1 MSNDS
6 PVLTSL
12 TENSTEVPVSAG
24 RVENYVI
31 LLVLLCVFAGGS
43 LILLLF
49 CHRCSVGSRR
59 YSRASDDPE
68 KTNTTYVEDSQP
80 TQDITIRLDE
90 SDALSPS
97 SCHDEETDR
106 FMSTCSTG
114 RRVSFN
120 ESALYEK
127 ESKTQDKG
135 RRYTLTEGDFHHL
148 KKARLTHLPLAP
160 PPSTLKILTIMEC
173 ESTESS
179 SLNVNEPPT
188 PKLPL
193 YPLYQSSERAGPAW
207 LCQSSG
213 SALPGDIHHYIL
225 LDSRLS
231 HSPPILCPPTP
242 RSRTAEAVGDGPWVR
257 TEGGREIT
265 GMRGVRGTFPA
276 PVHRGSVLHFFC
288 KLRRHASLEG
298 AGPYFRKWKF
308 DSSHRAASLDAKGSP
323 KKRPF
328 QRQRA
333 ASANTD
339 PTEEDSPP
347 PHPSPP
353 LHRDIIQPLPSAHS
367 QSSGLQRLSAGS
379 LLPPTSPPSPC
390 LSRLEVDAVVE
401 GASSSRTERNATH
414 PPPEPPETQERGQE
428 PGEEA
433 TRTGTGLWREAGA
446 VTRTEAREEVNEWV
460 GPGEESDEDE
470 EEETDILGT
479 EQRVGM
485 GSEIM
490 EGLCADEAQEG
501 GERFQAELGAVARIR
516 ARTADGLGAT
526 PNTEAGMGVRAKT
539 GVGAVL
545 GTEREVE
552 SGDRFESTLEVGA
565 IIGAELVVEAGLG
578 ASGVRIKADSGSGL
592 EGVLSAGAGP
602 GLWEDPGPRSRSGSG
617 VCISRQESSET
628 QPSLYRDIW
637 SLRASLEQYASS
649 DQSSTDRESI
659 RSDADSVCSLGGA
672 AARSGFAAC
681 LSQDLG
687 DELEEEWEYGDT
699 GREGGD
705 RGQRETEGE
714 AEYRDTG
721 RNIGHRGVQ
730 RRDSEGG
737 GGEGGTGVGG
747 GGEGEA
753 GSRKLLQ
760 MDSGYTSIEAPM
772 RAPEELRLFGAPV
785 GPRGKTASERRLFF
799 TSSGRKGT
807 VCESFEAKVF
817 QEELEDEI
825 GKSTEGEEKPL
836 KRSPRSTNGGK
847 TLILKEPPHSVSPL
861 KSLQL
866 QQLPLQSPQP
876 QPLPSPRPV
885 RLRRR
890 DYSIDEKT
898 DALFNEF
905 LRHDPRFDQQESP
918 LRSRHRSRI
927 HLRKQWQRHKQ
938 YSDPG
943 SGAGGRYSPSL
954 ERQSF
959 RPLRR
964 GDSAG
969 YPLDTRY
976 HSTLSRIASAADEE
990 TSEGV
995 VSEGATNEGAA
1006 CEGAVHESTDVK
1018 ESTNQGTG
1026 NETVANQDAASL
1038 SSDTLRAEA
1047 SEMDP
1052 RVDNYNN
1059 NSSQVLTLSESYSSV
1074 PTQNSPVALPK
1085 SLKDSHIDPPIL
1097 HIEEPETPGLN
1108 PHPQPQDQAPSPCLS
1123 DKLSV
1128 TLEDRLYTGL
1138 WRTGQGQ
1145 GGPEY
1150 VVGAISLSSS
1160 PEPSS
1165 PV

>member
-12 TENSTEVPVSAG
+12 TENSTEVPVSVG

-43 LILLLF
+43 LILLSVLLLF

-188 PKLPL
+188 PKPPL

-207 LCQSSG
+207 LGQSSG

-231 HSPPILCPPTP
+231 DSPPILCPPTP

-257 TEGGREIT
+257 TEGESEIT
-265 GMRGVRGTFPA
+265 GTRGVRGTSPA

-308 DSSHRAASLDAKGSP
+308 DSSHRAASLDTKGSP
-323 KKRPF
+323 KRRPF

-333 ASANTD
+333 ASDNTD
-339 PTEEDSPP
+339 PTEEV
-347 PHPSPP
+347 SPP
-353 LHRDIIQPLPSAHS
+353 LRRDIIQPLPSAHN
-367 QSSGLQRLSAGS
+367 QSSSLQRLSEG
-379 LLPPTSPPSPC
+379 LLSPPTCPPSPC
-390 LSRLEVDAVVE
+390 LSRLEVEAVVE
-401 GASSSRTERNATH
+401 AASSSRTERNATH

-433 TRTGTGLWREAGA
+433 TGTGTGLWREAGA
-446 VTRTEAREEVNEWV
+446 VTRKEAKEEVNEWV
-460 GPGEESDEDE
+460 GPGEESDE

-490 EGLCADEAQEG
+490 EGLCADEAQGG
-501 GERFQAELGAVARIR
+501 GESFQAELGAEARIR

-526 PNTEAGMGVRAKT
+526 PNTEAGMGLRAKT

-552 SGDRFESTLEVGA
+552 TEDRFKSTLEVGA
-565 IIGAELVVEAGLG
+565 ITGAELEIEAGLG
-578 ASGVRIKADSGSGL
+578 ASGVRMKADSGSGL

-699 GREGGD
+699 GKEGGD

-714 AEYRDTG
+714 GEYRDTG
-721 RNIGHRGVQ
+721 RKIGHRGVQ

-747 GGEGEA
+747 GGGGEGEVC
-753 GSRKLLQ
+753 SRKLLQ
-760 MDSGYTSIEAPM
+760 MDSGYMSIEAPI

-825 GKSTEGEEKPL
+825 GKSTEVEEKPL

-847 TLILKEPPHSVSPL
+847 TLILKEQSVSPL

-866 QQLPLQSPQP
+866 QQPPLQLPQLQP
-876 QPLPSPRPV
+876 QPIPSPRPV

-990 TSEGV
+990 TSEGAA
-995 VSEGATNEGAA
+995 SEGATNEGAA
-1006 CEGAVHESTDVK
+1006 CEDTDVK
-1018 ESTNQGTG
+1018 ESTNQSTG
-1026 NETVANQDAASL
+1026 NETVANQDTASL

-1047 SEMDP
+1047 SGMDP

-1059 NSSQVLTLSESYSSV
+1059 NSSQALTLSESYSSV
-1074 PTQNSPVALPK
+1074 PTQNPPVALPK

-1097 HIEEPETPGLN
+1097 HIEDPESPGLN
-1108 PHPQPQDQAPSPCLS
+1108 PHPQPQAQAPSPCLS